1 MCDSLAC
8 ARAQGITA
16 LHLASYEGHADICK
30 LLLEAGA
37 RVDERDNE
45 GRSALLFAVQEGQQV
60 CSHQCTSIAYDS
72 SIGQL
77 WKCSNVKH
85 VQ

>member
-1 MCDSLAC
+1 MC
-8 ARAQGITA
+8 AQGITA

-60 CSHQCTSIAYDS
+60 CFYISYFLILYMYEYSLQVH
-72 SIGQL
+72 
-77 WKCSNVKH
+77 
-85 VQ
+85 